1 MPLQYGKVFLEVTAE
16 ANSGL
21 SLFFIHLNTALY
33 QQTCHAMSEKC
44 GCKLSITLVLL
55 ATGSGTDLS
64 ESWYWI
70 ILLLILLTV
79 LYVPYFLIKLLQSA
93 FGGCYCASYFAT
105 HFIYS
110 MQFLI
115 CQALSSAVNGSRCCC
130 RHLHLFFLF
139 FLHVCALLDGK
150 VPKQSHR
157 DNKNTADGITV
168 PFN

>member
-1 MPLQYGKVFLEVTAE
+1 
-16 ANSGL
+16 
-21 SLFFIHLNTALY
+21 
-33 QQTCHAMSEKC
+33 MSEKY

-70 ILLLILLTV
+70 ILVLILLTV
-79 LYVPYFLIKLLQSA
+79 TYVPYFLIKLLQSA

-115 CQALSSAVNGSRCCC
+115 CQALSSAVNGFRCCC
-130 RHLHLFFLF
+130 HLHLFS
-139 FLHVCALLDGK
+139 LHVCALLDGK